1 MPPIPPAA
9 ALACP
14 RCGTP
19 LVSLAAG
26 AAVGS
31 LSVQCTRCGHW
42 VRLGRGDGAG
52 AGAGGPPAFGP
63 GPGGGSMAPRLLGG
77 ALEVVGLIAAGL
89 GALALAGL
97 GVAQGMLRPMLKDLG
112 GEPPAL
118 TAFMLA
124 TRLPFVL
131 AAVVLG
137 LAVGALV
144 IRLRGGSQGRWLL
157 GAALALVLVGAP
169 VCIVSMYLPILT
181 MADSIK

>member
-1 MPPIPPAA
+1 MPIASPDA

-14 RCGTP
+14 RCATP
-19 LVSLAAG
+19 LVTLSGA

-42 VRLGRGDGAG
+42 VQLGRPGGAF
-52 AGAGGPPAFGP
+52 GPPAHGP
-63 GPGGGSMAPRLLGG
+63 GPGGGAAAPGRLGG
-77 ALEVVGLIAAGL
+77 TLEILGLAAAFV
-89 GALALAGL
+89 GALALGGL
-97 GVAQGMLRPMLKDLG
+97 GLAQGMFRPMLAELG

-124 TRLPFVL
+124 TRFPFVL

-137 LAVGALV
+137 LEVAALV
-144 IRLRGGSQGRWLL
+144 IRLRGGTQGRWLV

-169 VCIVSMYLPILT
+169 LCIVSLYLPLFT
-181 MADSIK
+181 LAGAIK